1 MKTVQLEMN
10 DLLNGG
16 TVTRQIDISNIFTGS
31 KPATKE
37 NQTDL
42 LNNWIN
48 QRGNQQHD
56 TVLELVSFSIVD
68 K

>member
-1 MKTVQLEMN
+1 MKTVQLEMS

-31 KPATKE
+31 KPSTKE

-56 TVLELVSFSIVD
+56 TILELVSFSIVD